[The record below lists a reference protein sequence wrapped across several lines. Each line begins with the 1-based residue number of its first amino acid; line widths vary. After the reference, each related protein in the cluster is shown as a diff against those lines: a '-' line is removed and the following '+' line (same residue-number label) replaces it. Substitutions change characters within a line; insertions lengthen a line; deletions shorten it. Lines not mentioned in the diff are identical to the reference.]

1 MKLNNTVKSL
11 GVNLSSIMAVIVGL
25 WFFGKA
31 PFNTKVDERINLFLT
46 SAAMQI
52 YIDDVIKKHEAE
64 QIKTNSKKV
73 KLRKLLANKMAV
85 AEDEVH
91 IEIGKL
97 YKAEPEQIKEN
108 IITIQELKNRIKILE
123 NKIN

>member
-1 MKLNNTVKSL
+1 MKLNNTVKNL

-25 WFFGKA
+25 WFFGETH
-31 PFNTKVDERINLFLT
+31 FNNKVDERINLFLK
-46 SAAMQI
+46 SPEMQI
-52 YIDDVIKKHEAE
+52 YIDNVITKHEAE
-64 QIKTNSKKV
+64 QTKTNSKKV

-97 YKAEPEQIKEN
+97 YKAEPEQIEANNLK
-108 IITIQELKNRIKILE
+108 IKELKNRIKILE

>member
-11 GVNLSSIMAVIVGL
+11 GVNLSSIMAVIIGL

-31 PFNTKVDERINLFLT
+31 PFNNKVDERINLFLT

-97 YKAEPEQIKEN
+97 YKAEPEQIKDN